1 MTLEQEN
8 EAFEKI
14 WDDLM
19 DEHQIKPE
27 SPPKGFVLG
36 GQPGAGKSNLIKM
49 INGCMFGRIFAILS
63 LYLIKIR
70 MITTE
75 LVSIHNQ
82 HISVQLCIYHLNK
95 I

>member
-27 SPPKGFVLG
+27 LPPKGFVLG
-36 GQPGAGKSNLIKM
+36 GATRGRKIKS
-49 INGCMFGRIFAILS
+49 
-63 LYLIKIR
+63 Y
-70 MITTE
+70 
-75 LVSIHNQ
+75 
-82 HISVQLCIYHLNK
+82 
-95 I
+95 

>member
-19 DEHQIKPE
+19 DEHQITE

-49 INGCMFGRIFAILS
+49 INAQLNGNV
-63 LYLIKIR
+63 
-70 MITTE
+70 
-75 LVSIHNQ
+75 LVVNGDEFRR
-82 HISVQLCIYHLNK
+82 YHPNFDEMQAQYGK
-95 I
+95 DSAKHTAEFSGK

>member
-27 SPPKGFVLG
+27 LPPKGFVLG

-49 INGCMFGRIFAILS
+49 INAQLNGNV
-63 LYLIKIR
+63 
-70 MITTE
+70 
-75 LVSIHNQ
+75 LVVNGDEFRR
-82 HISVQLCIYHLNK
+82 YHPNLMRYRLNMAK
-95 I
+95 NLPNIQPNFQGK

>member
-49 INGCMFGRIFAILS
+49 INAQTERKCAGCEWRRVPSLS
-63 LYLIKIR
+63 
-70 MITTE
+70 
-75 LVSIHNQ
+75 S
-82 HISVQLCIYHLNK
+82 
-95 I
+95 